1 MAGKQFEEKEEGCGN
16 YSHRLGMGSAL
27 ASVTDCTPPLR
38 RAQRGATP
46 ISGDDAVR
54 FLELECPVRFLCN
67 RSEGSCRQKHQNET
81 LERTGSMSMVKFPRC
96 DESATGDASCVASL
110 DQYVGINALRDRL

>member
-1 MAGKQFEEKEEGCGN
+1 MSRLASKPGACFLRCCQLEVTSTKGSFRGTAGRQFEEKEEGCGN

-54 FLELECPVRFLCN
+54 FLELECPVRFLYN
-67 RSEGSCRQKHQNET
+67 RSEGSCRQN
-81 LERTGSMSMVKFPRC
+81 TGTKR
-96 DESATGDASCVASL
+96 
-110 DQYVGINALRDRL
+110 